1 MRAPSWLVVVG
12 GLVLPALVLLPLPE
26 GVTLAAAAV
35 LLGVLPGLALA
46 RAARLGDVLL
56 AVLVTL
62 LGSMAVTIAASSA
75 LLYLEVW
82 SGAAL
87 CLLVAGCTVALEIR
101 WGGGEP

>member
-12 GLVLPALVLLPLPE
+12 GLLLPAFVLLPTPE
-26 GVTLAAAAV
+26 GVTVAAASV
-35 LLGVLPGLALA
+35 LLGVLPGLAMA

-87 CLLVAGCTVALEIR
+87 CLVVAACTVGVELR
-101 WGGGEP
+101 WGGRR

>member
-1 MRAPSWLVVVG
+1 MRAPSSLVVVG

-26 GVTLAAAAV
+26 GVTVAAAVV

-87 CLLVAGCTVALEIR
+87 CLLVAACTVALEIR